1 MISTIAHTICLVSEL
16 ICVKLKLRFTQ
27 THRDECFRSVVVYMF
42 AVLFQS
48 TLFLMMAIDL
58 FLAVIMPIRHKLWRR
73 GPYLFVLCIPP
84 LLFSCFALFIEEIYI
99 NHDDLLICT
108 VTLAA
113 PPTVRFWGTLV
124 TFSTIFLAVTLIFI
138 TAFKVHANERE
149 SARRILRH
157 SNSITSNTKCSDAK
171 LLKSL
176 STLMFVFICS
186 WSLSILLSHVS
197 LYFTKSIAYEIQKY
211 NILLSLPTFCQNFF
225 VTGLRSPRYAK
236 AYAEQLSFLPFVSQ
250 RDLLGFQ
257 DSPTSRTVS
266 SNFEDGGGQ
275 LPGQLPTDLDYIES
289 DIKKTRR
296 LLNEI
301 PDPSQNRVQFFK
313 LDDNGYAFSAY
324 TDNRK
329 GNMGHKYVRILVFLT
344 KFDDFSC
351 EINSKKS
358 YVVTLYELSENH
370 NMKWKMYILNCL
382 LPDGITFNDVNSV
395 KISRSSSKLSVQIPI
410 RHRIQDEKMMTPDEY
425 DYKLSICVPALFGNV
440 YYPRRIIEFVELNSL
455 QDIDKIYIYYNPLEM
470 TDEATERTLKF
481 YSDNGKINLME
492 FILPFSTLD
501 VWYYGQLATV
511 TDCLLRNTGITQYT
525 FFNDLDE
532 FFVPVLD
539 NQTLSETVS
548 GLFENRKI
556 ASQRT
561 ALKFIS
567 TKINRSP
574 VTLNNSVSS
583 KNFETR
589 FTKCVVRPEMVFEQG
604 IHHTSR
610 VIQDDYET
618 PSHDGSLLRVYHYRE
633 PRYCCENENLLKQ
646 RYDKKL
652 QEVFDAVVL
661 MLEV

>member
-1 MISTIAHTICLVSEL
+1 MPRITASKIVLL
-16 ICVKLKLRFTQ
+16 
-27 THRDECFRSVVVYMF
+27 SV
-42 AVLFQS
+42 LS
-48 TLFLMMAIDL
+48 
-58 FLAVIMPIRHKLWRR
+58 
-73 GPYLFVLCIPP
+73 
-84 LLFSCFALFIEEIYI
+84 
-99 NHDDLLICT
+99 LLIT
-108 VTLAA
+108 VFYLNI
-113 PPTVRFWGTLV
+113 FSSIKIENDLDGT
-124 TFSTIFLAVTLIFI
+124 
-138 TAFKVHANERE
+138 
-149 SARRILRH
+149 
-157 SNSITSNTKCSDAK
+157 D
-171 LLKSL
+171 
-176 STLMFVFICS
+176 
-186 WSLSILLSHVS
+186 
-197 LYFTKSIAYEIQKY
+197 Y
-211 NILLSLPTFCQNFF
+211 
-225 VTGLRSPRYAK
+225 
-236 AYAEQLSFLPFVSQ
+236 
-250 RDLLGFQ
+250 
-257 DSPTSRTVS
+257 
-266 SNFEDGGGQ
+266 
-275 LPGQLPTDLDYIES
+275 DLDYIEN
-289 DIKKTRR
+289 DIKKARR

-324 TDNRK
+324 TDDRK
-329 GNMGHKYVRILVFLT
+329 GNMGHKYVRVLVFIT

-358 YVVTLYELSENH
+358 NVVTLYELSENH

-382 LPDGITFNDVNSV
+382 LPDGVTFNDVNSV
-395 KISRSSSKLSVQIPI
+395 KISRSSSQLSVQIPI
-410 RHRIQDEKMMTPDEY
+410 RYRIQDEKMMTPDEY
-425 DYKLSICVPALFGNV
+425 DYKLSTCVPALFGNV

-455 QDIDKIYIYYNPLEM
+455 QEIDKIYIYYNPLEM

-481 YSDNGKINLME
+481 YSDTQKINLIE
-492 FILPFSTLD
+492 FILPFSTRD

-511 TDCLLRNTGITQYT
+511 T
-525 FFNDLDE
+525 
-532 FFVPVLD
+532 VLD

-561 ALKFIS
+561 ALKFIN

-574 VTLNNSVSS
+574 ITLNNIVSS

>member
-1 MISTIAHTICLVSEL
+1 MPRITASKIVLL
-16 ICVKLKLRFTQ
+16 
-27 THRDECFRSVVVYMF
+27 SV
-42 AVLFQS
+42 LS
-48 TLFLMMAIDL
+48 
-58 FLAVIMPIRHKLWRR
+58 
-73 GPYLFVLCIPP
+73 
-84 LLFSCFALFIEEIYI
+84 
-99 NHDDLLICT
+99 LLIT
-108 VTLAA
+108 VFYLNI
-113 PPTVRFWGTLV
+113 FSSIKIENDLDGT
-124 TFSTIFLAVTLIFI
+124 
-138 TAFKVHANERE
+138 
-149 SARRILRH
+149 
-157 SNSITSNTKCSDAK
+157 D
-171 LLKSL
+171 
-176 STLMFVFICS
+176 
-186 WSLSILLSHVS
+186 
-197 LYFTKSIAYEIQKY
+197 Y
-211 NILLSLPTFCQNFF
+211 
-225 VTGLRSPRYAK
+225 
-236 AYAEQLSFLPFVSQ
+236 
-250 RDLLGFQ
+250 
-257 DSPTSRTVS
+257 
-266 SNFEDGGGQ
+266 
-275 LPGQLPTDLDYIES
+275 DLDYIEN
-289 DIKKTRR
+289 DIKKARR

-324 TDNRK
+324 TDDRK

-344 KFDDFSC
+344 KFEDFSC

-358 YVVTLYELSENH
+358 NVATLYELSENH

-410 RHRIQDEKMMTPDEY
+410 RYRIQDEKMITPDEY
-425 DYKLSICVPALFGNV
+425 DYKLSTCVPALFGNV

-455 QDIDKIYIYYNPLEM
+455 QEIDKIYIYYNPLEM
-470 TDEATERTLKF
+470 TDEATEKTLKF
-481 YSDNGKINLME
+481 YSDTGKINLIE
-492 FILPFSTLD
+492 FILPFSTRD

-574 VTLNNSVSS
+574 ITLNNIVSS

-610 VIQDDYET
+610 VIQDDYKT

-646 RYDKKL
+646 RYDEKL

>member
-1 MISTIAHTICLVSEL
+1 MGCLIMISTIAHTICLVSEL

-138 TAFKVHANERE
+138 TAFKVHVNERE

-250 RDLLGFQ
+250 RVAQF
-257 DSPTSRTVS
+257 R
-266 SNFEDGGGQ
+266 
-275 LPGQLPTDLDYIES
+275 
-289 DIKKTRR
+289 
-296 LLNEI
+296 
-301 PDPSQNRVQFFK
+301 QN
-313 LDDNGYAFSAY
+313 S
-324 TDNRK
+324 
-329 GNMGHKYVRILVFLT
+329 
-344 KFDDFSC
+344 
-351 EINSKKS
+351 
-358 YVVTLYELSENH
+358 
-370 NMKWKMYILNCL
+370 
-382 LPDGITFNDVNSV
+382 SV
-395 KISRSSSKLSVQIPI
+395 KS
-410 RHRIQDEKMMTPDEY
+410 
-425 DYKLSICVPALFGNV
+425 A
-440 YYPRRIIEFVELNSL
+440 FV
-455 QDIDKIYIYYNPLEM
+455 
-470 TDEATERTLKF
+470 
-481 YSDNGKINLME
+481 
-492 FILPFSTLD
+492 
-501 VWYYGQLATV
+501 
-511 TDCLLRNTGITQYT
+511 
-525 FFNDLDE
+525 
-532 FFVPVLD
+532 
-539 NQTLSETVS
+539 
-548 GLFENRKI
+548 
-556 ASQRT
+556 
-561 ALKFIS
+561 
-567 TKINRSP
+567 
-574 VTLNNSVSS
+574 
-583 KNFETR
+583 
-589 FTKCVVRPEMVFEQG
+589 
-604 IHHTSR
+604 
-610 VIQDDYET
+610 
-618 PSHDGSLLRVYHYRE
+618 
-633 PRYCCENENLLKQ
+633 
-646 RYDKKL
+646 
-652 QEVFDAVVL
+652 
-661 MLEV
+661 

>member
-1 MISTIAHTICLVSEL
+1 MVTKPITFIS
-16 ICVKLKLRFTQ
+16 
-27 THRDECFRSVVVYMF
+27 SVILYSQMPRIT
-42 AVLFQS
+42 ASKIVLLS
-48 TLFLMMAIDL
+48 
-58 FLAVIMPIRHKLWRR
+58 
-73 GPYLFVLCIPP
+73 VL
-84 LLFSCFALFIEEIYI
+84 S
-99 NHDDLLICT
+99 LLIT
-108 VTLAA
+108 VFYLNI
-113 PPTVRFWGTLV
+113 FSSIKIENDLDGT
-124 TFSTIFLAVTLIFI
+124 
-138 TAFKVHANERE
+138 
-149 SARRILRH
+149 
-157 SNSITSNTKCSDAK
+157 D
-171 LLKSL
+171 
-176 STLMFVFICS
+176 
-186 WSLSILLSHVS
+186 
-197 LYFTKSIAYEIQKY
+197 Y
-211 NILLSLPTFCQNFF
+211 
-225 VTGLRSPRYAK
+225 
-236 AYAEQLSFLPFVSQ
+236 
-250 RDLLGFQ
+250 
-257 DSPTSRTVS
+257 
-266 SNFEDGGGQ
+266 
-275 LPGQLPTDLDYIES
+275 DLDYIEN
-289 DIKKTRR
+289 DIKKARR

-324 TDNRK
+324 TDDRK
-329 GNMGHKYVRILVFLT
+329 GNMGHKYVRVLVFIT

-358 YVVTLYELSENH
+358 NVVTLYELSENH

-382 LPDGITFNDVNSV
+382 LPDGVTFNDVNSV
-395 KISRSSSKLSVQIPI
+395 KISRSSSQLSVQIPI
-410 RHRIQDEKMMTPDEY
+410 RYRIQDEKMMTPDEY
-425 DYKLSICVPALFGNV
+425 DYKLSTCVPALFGNV

-455 QDIDKIYIYYNPLEM
+455 QEIDKIYIYYNPLEM

-481 YSDNGKINLME
+481 YSDTQKINLIE
-492 FILPFSTLD
+492 FILPFSTRD

-511 TDCLLRNTGITQYT
+511 T
-525 FFNDLDE
+525 
-532 FFVPVLD
+532 VLD

-561 ALKFIS
+561 ALKFIN

-574 VTLNNSVSS
+574 ITLNNIVSS